1 MIKAGWITF
10 DDAPNVKS
18 NPLPNHAASGGGV
31 NAVGI
36 EGKKESVLKVSMER
50 LYDMLVQSGYLSEF
64 EPVMNENNYCKFHG
78 KVGHHIDDCEEFHQE
93 VKRMLTFGMLRIE
106 SEEESSE
113 VGMIGHQETK
123 MEVCRLQ
130 PTVGG
135 PPKLILTKP
144 VCTNSESYGSMP
156 YNYGYS
162 FNIKNPTPIFHPEIG
177 GLTRSGRC
185 FTPEELER
193 QRKAKGKEIVDAFK
207 GMEVN
212 KPISED
218 ESNEFLK
225 LMKHSEY
232 SVVDQLKKTPA
243 RISLMSLIL
252 SSELH
257 RKALQKVLNE
267 AYVTQDITQDTMEH
281 LVGRIQASNYL
292 YFTEDELG
300 PEGTGHNKPLYIT
313 VKCKDY
319 LIGKVLVDN
328 GSALNVLPRHIL
340 DEMPI
345 DATYM
350 RPSMMTARAYDGSPR
365 QVIGTIDIELF
376 IGPQMFLITL
386 QVMDI
391 HPSYSMLLGRPWI
404 HAAGAVTSSL
414 HQCLKYI
421 INGTLVK
428 VKAEETLSM
437 IRNVSVPYIEAE
449 DCKDGNLH
457 AFEVVNTEW
466 VPENTVLRR
475 PMISDTARMIAK
487 CFLKHGLPFQN
498 DSIVGNLKRVN
509 IMKIKTVDQ
518 RFELGFKPK
527 KDDYQ
532 RAARIKRERRLARME
547 GRKPEEEDIVI
558 PPIHVSF
565 PKLAYVMKPENMT
578 EVLGQKLAFMDINN
592 VEEGEGQGWNSN
604 DEPKTAKEDKLLPQ
618 LTVHSL
624 EEAPTNAFVQKLLVY
639 KVFHNWEIEEAP
651 VVFKK

>member
-1 MIKAGWITF
+1 
-10 DDAPNVKS
+10 
-18 NPLPNHAASGGGV
+18 
-31 NAVGI
+31 
-36 EGKKESVLKVSMER
+36 MER

-78 KVGHHIDDCEEFHQE
+78 KVGHHIDDCEEFHHE

-156 YNYGYS
+156 YGYS

-267 AYVTQDITQDTMEH
+267 AYVPQDITQDTMEH

-345 DATYM
+345 DVTYM
-350 RPSMMTARAYDGSPR
+350 RPSTMTARAYDGSPR

-386 QVMDI
+386 QVIDI

-498 DSIVGNLKRVN
+498 DPSAGNLKRVN

-518 RFELGFKPK
+518 RFGLGFKPK

-565 PKLAYVMKPENMT
+565 PKSAYVMKPENMM

-592 VEEGEGQGWNSN
+592 VEEGEGKGWNSD
-604 DEPKTAKEDKLLPQ
+604 DEPKTAKEDELLPQ

-624 EEAPTNAFVQKLLVY
+624 EEAPTNTFVRKLAVDE
-639 KVFHNWEIEEAP
+639 VFHNWEIEEAP

>member
-1 MIKAGWITF
+1 
-10 DDAPNVKS
+10 
-18 NPLPNHAASGGGV
+18 
-31 NAVGI
+31 
-36 EGKKESVLKVSMER
+36 
-50 LYDMLVQSGYLSEF
+50 
-64 EPVMNENNYCKFHG
+64 
-78 KVGHHIDDCEEFHQE
+78 
-93 VKRMLTFGMLRIE
+93 MLRIE

-218 ESNEFLK
+218 ESNDFLK
-225 LMKHSEY
+225 LMKHSKY

-267 AYVTQDITQDTMEH
+267 AYVPQDITQDTMEH

-345 DATYM
+345 DVTYM
-350 RPSMMTARAYDGSPR
+350 RPSTMTARAYDGSPR

-498 DSIVGNLKRVN
+498 DPSAGNLKRVN
-509 IMKIKTVDQ
+509 IMKIKAVDQ
-518 RFELGFKPK
+518 RFGLGFKPK

-547 GRKPEEEDIVI
+547 GRKPKEEDIVI

-565 PKLAYVMKPENMT
+565 PKSAYVMKPENMM
-578 EVLGQKLAFMDINN
+578 EVLG
-592 VEEGEGQGWNSN
+592 
-604 DEPKTAKEDKLLPQ
+604 
-618 LTVHSL
+618 
-624 EEAPTNAFVQKLLVY
+624 
-639 KVFHNWEIEEAP
+639 
-651 VVFKK
+651 

>member
-1 MIKAGWITF
+1 M
-10 DDAPNVKS
+10 
-18 NPLPNHAASGGGV
+18 PNHAASSEGV
-31 NAVGI
+31 NVVGV
-36 EGKKESVLKVSMER
+36 EGKKERVLKVSMER
-50 LYDMLVQSGYLSEF
+50 LYSMLVQSGYLFEF
-64 EPVMNENNYCKFHG
+64 EPVMNGNNYCKFHG

-113 VGMIGHQETK
+113 VGMIGCQETK
-123 MEVCRLQ
+123 TEVCRLQ

-135 PPKLILTKP
+135 PPKLILTRP
-144 VCTNSESYGSMP
+144 VCINSGSYGTMP

-162 FNIKNPTPIFHPEIG
+162 FNPIPIIHPEIG

-193 QRKAKGKEIVDAFK
+193 QRKAKGKEIVDVFK

-267 AYVTQDITQDTMEH
+267 AYVPQDITQDTMEH

-292 YFTEDELG
+292 YFTEDELD

-313 VKCKDY
+313 VKCKDC

-328 GSALNVLPRHIL
+328 GSALNVLPKHML

-345 DATYM
+345 DATHM
-350 RPSMMTARAYDGSPR
+350 RPSTMTARAYDGSPR
-365 QVIGTIDIELF
+365 QVTGTIDIELF
-376 IGPQMFLITL
+376 IGPQVFLVTL
-386 QVMDI
+386 QVIDI

-437 IRNVSVPYIEAE
+437 IRNVSVPYVETE

-457 AFEVVNTEW
+457 AFEIVNTEW
-466 VPENTVLRR
+466 VPENTVLRK
-475 PMISDTARMIAK
+475 PMISDTAKMIAK

-498 DSIVGNLKRVN
+498 DPITGNLEKVN
-509 IMKIKTVDQ
+509 IMKIKDADK
-518 RFELGFKPK
+518 RFGLGFKPK

-565 PKLAYVMKPENMT
+565 PKSAYVMKPENMT
-578 EVLGQKLAFMDINN
+578 EVLGQKLAFMEINN
-592 VEEGEGQGWNSN
+592 VEEGEGKGWNSD
-604 DEPKTAKEDKLLPQ
+604 DEPKTAKEDELLPQ

-624 EEAPTNAFVQKLLVY
+624 EEVPTNAFVRKLAVDE
-639 KVFHNWEIEEAP
+639 VFHNWEIEEAP